1 LVWRCQDVFCPHPLP
16 GGMAMAIMAILIGTA
31 METMVTGIV
40 VVMIQGMD
48 PVTGDEI
55 KGKGDNL

>member
-1 LVWRCQDVFCPHPLP
+1 
-16 GGMAMAIMAILIGTA
+16 MAMAIMAILIGTA

>member
-1 LVWRCQDVFCPHPLP
+1 MV
-16 GGMAMAIMAILIGTA
+16 MAMAIAIMAILMGPA
-31 METMVTGIV
+31 MENIV
-40 VVMIQGMD
+40 IGNIVPRAQGMT